1 MKHADIV
8 GWMADGI
15 YCISDWNSL
24 GTESS
29 SYAKIRAIT
38 DGTHTRRA
46 WMLIYNIIQRSFYQF
61 RFFCSLDLFRSPM
74 PITIFI
80 LLCLLS
86 NYISSTNI
94 HNNPIENCLQ
104 IVLSTMILDAA
115 IFRTLLNGGDDVA
128 FLVDRG
134 YIPAESLSN
143 EHQIDQKQSL
153 LPIFIELILLYFFL
167 KWYLN
172 FVLKLNLRGETH
184 AAVNRFRGPS
194 HLLCN
199 SW

>member
-24 GTESS
+24 GTGSS

-38 DGTHTRRA
+38 DGTHTWRA

-115 IFRTLLNGGDDVA
+115 IFRTLLNGV
-128 FLVDRG
+128 
-134 YIPAESLSN
+134 
-143 EHQIDQKQSL
+143 
-153 LPIFIELILLYFFL
+153 IEAIWLWRLGAIYQEYTF
-167 KWYLN
+167 
-172 FVLKLNLRGETH
+172 
-184 AAVNRFRGPS
+184 
-194 HLLCN
+194 
-199 SW
+199 